1 MMNFY
6 AQIKIFCI
14 TSGETARN
22 SKAVNYLSIKKNS
35 VCSEH
40 HSLTG
45 LLEPQNHKSSVVSV
59 ELYFNGFKKERNKHT
74 KNPPKFLFLQ
84 EVGILKSATHNPLFN
99 NTHTTII
106 N

>member
-1 MMNFY
+1 MLKLKFFVSLVVKQPGI
-6 AQIKIFCI
+6 AK
-14 TSGETARN
+14 
-22 SKAVNYLSIKKNS
+22 LSIIYPLKKNS